1 MLTTVN
7 VKQDR
12 TPVVNVSS
20 HLPCHQLGT
29 WQRDV
34 KLFKS
39 CFIAMLGSYLS
50 TQSTTISPHSSTGCL

>member
-50 TQSTTISPHSSTGCL
+50 T